1 MNNCRKIL
9 EEELEAVVGELSD
22 KNLRRLL
29 MFARG
34 LLRNGDNVIANKKL
48 TNGAKMLN
56 NKALSLDF

>member
-56 NKALSLDF
+56 K